1 MPNYDKIAHCYSF
14 QKFFAIFAFFL
25 LHIFKAL
32 HYTPIIKAIK
42 AKTKERKAKM
52 ADTNAKVFAETYKTL
67 NRANR
72 KLAETML
79 SFVAISQQ
87 NTEKSLKGKKSQVSA
102 Q

>member
-1 MPNYDKIAHCYSF
+1 
-14 QKFFAIFAFFL
+14 
-25 LHIFKAL
+25 
-32 HYTPIIKAIK
+32 
-42 AKTKERKAKM
+42 M